1 MKMLHAISESGT
13 GNAQI
18 QIHELMKRVSE
29 MQAKADEIRNRN
41 ISFQMKMIFA
51 YPVIAATVKLLIDLT
66 VGMLYMFRMLGGMGG
81 AL

>member
-1 MKMLHAISESGT
+1 MPKYRLV
-13 GNAQI
+13 
-18 QIHELMKRVSE
+18 KRASE